1 MMDEQTRKV
10 LGGWAKRG
18 LVVVAT
24 ALVVLS
30 GVSAMALLL
39 VGQGPGQTLAT
50 PSCELLRTDL
60 SLHSSMVT
68 TSMWCAAG
76 AAVALCLLSAGE
88 DRVRWRAALGAGAVM
103 LVCIGLIMNDLRRVN
118 NAVVELAVREGA
130 EGSTCPKALL
140 KWYTR
145 RSAAMQRVVGADP

>member
-1 MMDEQTRKV
+1 MMDDQTQKILDR
-10 LGGWAKRG
+10 WTKRG

-24 ALVVLS
+24 TLVVLS

-39 VGQGPGQTLAT
+39 VGQGPAHTLAT
-50 PSCELLRTDL
+50 PSCELLRTEM
-60 SLHSSMVT
+60 SLHLWMVT

-76 AAVALCLLSAGE
+76 GAVALCLLSAGE
-88 DRVRWRAALGAGAVM
+88 DRVRWRAALGAGAVT
-103 LVCIGLIMNDLRRVN
+103 LVCIGLIMNDLRRVT
-118 NAVVELAVREGA
+118 NAVVELAVQEGA